1 MFIDIEKWQE
11 IFNTLRRHKLR
22 TALTAFGVFWGIFM
36 LTVLLG
42 AGKGLENG
50 VNEGFPA
57 LTNTVWIWSQ
67 GTTQIPFQGMPIG
80 RQIGAQARGCRCHRQ
95 ECRQRGLHHGPELRR
110 HLGRQSP
117 PYTVRKS
124 RNGAFSIQGGFA
136 GMENINSLRI
146 IQGRSINALDEQ
158 QRRKVAVIGQRVRD
172 QLFAKDENPLGE
184 DITINGITF
193 QVIGVFRS
201 TQNGNQQQEEER
213 IYLPNDTLRYAFNQT
228 GVIGSF
234 VDRARSPGSMRA
246 WSRTTS
252 RPTSRRSTRS
262 APDDKGVFGS
272 FNLQDEHDKVQ
283 GLFTGIKVFS
293 WMVAIGT
300 IFAGAVGVGNIML
313 IVVKERTR
321 EIGLRKAL
329 GATPASIV
337 AMIMQESV
345 FITAVAGYSGLVL
358 GTLLIESIA
367 KALNAAGGKAGFI
380 GPPEVDFKTAII
392 ALAVLID
399 FGIAGFVDAGGQ
411 GRGGESD
418 RGPAR
423 RIDDDK
429 VHWKNNETNHQVP
442 ASSASIALVFVGT
455 LVFLYRKSQ
464 QAPVVYQLDTRRR

>member
-1 MFIDIEKWQE
+1 MLIDIEKWQE
-11 IFNTLRRHKLR
+11 IFSTLRRHKLR

-50 VNEGFPA
+50 VAEGFPKT
-57 LTNTVWIWSQ
+57 TNTVWIWSQ

-80 RQIGAQARGCRCHRQ
+80 RDIGLKPEDVQAIAKNVASVGFITGQ
-95 ECRQRGLHHGPELRR
+95 NSVGVWDNA
-110 HLGRQSP
+110 P

-136 GMENINSLRI
+136 AMDSINSLRI
-146 IQGRSINALDEQ
+146 IQGRSFNPLDEQ
-158 QRRKVAVIGQRVRD
+158 QKRKVAVIGQRVRD

-184 DITINGITF
+184 EITINGIIF
-193 QVIGVFRS
+193 QVVGVFRS
-201 TQNGNQQQEEER
+201 TQNGNQKQEEER

-228 GVIGSF
+228 GRIGSF
-234 VDRARSPGSMRA
+234 VIVPKPGVHARVMEADVKAYLAQLNKVS
-246 WSRTTS
+246 
-252 RPTSRRSTRS
+252 
-262 APDDKGVFGS
+262 PDDKGVFGS
-272 FNLQDEHDKVQ
+272 FNLQDEHDKVE

-345 FITAVAGYSGLVL
+345 FITAVAGYSGLVIA
-358 GTLLIESIA
+358 TLLLESITRGL
-367 KALNAAGGKAGFI
+367 KAAGGRAGFM
-380 GPPEVDFKTAII
+380 GPPEVEFKTAMI
-392 ALAVLID
+392 ALIVLVVSGLLASLMPAAKAAAVNPI
-399 FGIAGFVDAGGQ
+399 V
-411 GRGGESD
+411 
-418 RGPAR
+418 
-423 RIDDDK
+423 
-429 VHWKNNETNHQVP
+429 
-442 ASSASIALVFVGT
+442 AL
-455 LVFLYRKSQ
+455 Q
-464 QAPVVYQLDTRRR
+464 DE